1 MMQVDIIFLFIL
13 IVEVFFLCLVE
24 HRLWNTWLTPAI
36 SLTVPFTAVAVVA
49 AVVSTISDD
58 IPDMYY
64 PALIVWIVGIPFF
77 MIPSVLL
84 APANKKMPICAD
96 ISNNNDDYYKLFRNI
111 AFVIVAINL
120 MRLRS
125 TMLVSAF
132 TFGSDELSEE
142 YEATGVLAHLNQLL
156 YAIFPYMMYKADRYH
171 KSAYLI
177 IVLTLVSMFAV
188 AVKSWIIIPL
198 FAGMFLRIHMGKTK
212 LGIKVILIPIVC
224 GVLVFFVSYYL
235 IMVVSG
241 QSELSSE
248 WFEYLYF
255 HFVDYLIG
263 GLLAFSLDFQ
273 QGILEPVMTES
284 LFGPLVNI
292 FQALTGGEFVNV
304 LNPVFYPI
312 GELGE
317 NNVRTFMGTIICFSQ
332 DVFFSIVIVILMS
345 IMLYIYFLM
354 SRHTNSI
361 FIVIASCYNLAFL
374 LFGYFDFYWLTLSSY
389 EIPIICLVISYCLF
403 SKHNPLLAHEKV

>member
-36 SLTVPFTAVAVVA
+36 SLSVPFTAVAVVA

-58 IPDMYY
+58 IPDIYY

-84 APANKKMPICAD
+84 APVNKKMSICAD

-241 QSELSSE
+241 QSEFSSE
-248 WFEYLYF
+248 WFEYVYN
-255 HFVDYLIG
+255 HFVEYLIG
-263 GLLAFSLDFQ
+263 GVLSFCLDYKD
-273 QGILEPVMTES
+273 GIMEPVMIES
-284 LFGPLVNI
+284 LFGPFVN
-292 FQALTGGEFVNV
+292 FYQSLTGGEYVNV
-304 LNPVFYPI
+304 INPIFYPI
-312 GELGE
+312 GEVGE
-317 NNVRTFMGTIICFSQ
+317 SNVRTFIGTILCYSHDIGFSV
-332 DVFFSIVIVILMS
+332 VFVILMS
-345 IMLYIYFLM
+345 TMLYMYFLM

-361 FIVIASCYNLAFL
+361 FVIIASCYNLAFL
-374 LFGYFDFYWLTLSSY
+374 TFGFFEFYWLNLSSY

-403 SKHNPLLAHEKV
+403 SKHSPLLAHEKV